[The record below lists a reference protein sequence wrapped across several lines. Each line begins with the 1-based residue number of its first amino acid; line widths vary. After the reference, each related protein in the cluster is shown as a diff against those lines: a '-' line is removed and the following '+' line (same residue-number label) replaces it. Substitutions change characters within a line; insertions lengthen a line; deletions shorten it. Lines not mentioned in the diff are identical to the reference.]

1 MHAIGPGFL
10 VPCKTG
16 TDAAMGRTATLWTEV
31 DVTAEHLPESDPRH
45 HTRKLKA
52 TLDEL
57 VAHLRE
63 DVAKIDE
70 PKAKVLFE
78 VSAEVLSGLAKAYS
92 DYEARTEA
100 AFR

>member
-1 MHAIGPGFL
+1 M
-10 VPCKTG
+10 TG
-16 TDAAMGRTATLWTEV
+16 EQ
-31 DVTAEHLPESDPRH
+31 LPESDPRH
-45 HTRKLKA
+45 HTRKVRAK
-52 TLDEL
+52 LDEL

-70 PKAKVLFE
+70 PKAKVMFE